1 MADPRKPQGPEWDP
15 AFDDAEIF
23 VEQPTAPSLFSPL
36 PEEDD
41 GGEVVAV
48 DDQMEITDQQLLEP
62 VPMIAEPLPEMTAEM
77 WQAGIQA
84 VVTVPDEVTP
94 LWPSADEWAA
104 EARLFRSEST
114 LVDDATG
121 AAGLLLAAARASELA
136 GDGALAERLCD
147 EALTHLPVAP
157 ELLRARARLAES
169 RADYDEAHALWARL
183 ATAAD
188 GPDERA
194 FYSALSAEWTLARS
208 GRLPAIAREAI
219 PAGPARTLARAE
231 EALRAGASG
240 AADVAAAL
248 AEVGREVGGAL
259 GAALLEQAARFREA
273 GRDRAGAAA
282 DRAAAG
288 ELDPPLPGEPL
299 GRLRDAARA
308 DDRRARVILD
318 SVAEGRSGPLATALT
333 RWRAAVAERGRDK
346 QAAGELRATLEP
358 LSAAAAR
365 DRIDHEVAAGLPLD
379 AASLDLLR
387 SGVTVPAGT
396 AILTW
401 IEAGN
406 LARRGDAAAALALI
420 GHAIAENPDAIPLA
434 LLAEELAASAS
445 DPGLRAA
452 ALDLWLRGDP
462 ARRAEA
468 ALALARAREAAAGQ
482 DPAAPDAFAARG
494 ALQTAIEAAPG
505 SALFWSVAAADA
517 RAGRHADAAATLAY
531 GAEMWAP
538 SALAPSLNACA
549 TAHLGLVDPARALSE
564 LMSAAS
570 GSPAAANAFPDEARI
585 RLAERAQDA
594 AGLMAAL
601 AVTAANGSMERRA
614 SLAAR
619 RAYSAGDADADAA
632 TAAASILAEAMDL
645 VPDHPS
651 VLPLHL
657 LTPETTAD
665 AAVDALWRAG
675 TSDGAPSRLGR
686 LYQSAAAATAALA
699 EDDAAAVRRA
709 AALVAA
715 LPGDRQAQL
724 GLVREAARLGPE
736 PRARAVAELA
746 PAPADAALALLVA
759 EALAD
764 AGETERARA
773 AFAAGAG
780 GRFAAESD
788 RARARLPG
796 GAEGGNPLPARLLQ
810 SGAEDAAAART
821 ALTDIF
827 DAARSGQWDDA
838 VASFRDGPP
847 HETTAGAATLE
858 AAALLAEGRG
868 RAADAATLLETALME
883 TALGATAPGEAQ
895 ALSLSLLSRVAEGE
909 GEVAVLLRAL
919 EAAGKQ
925 LAASGDAASAGAVE
939 ARVARLLEATGQ
951 GEAAAE
957 RWRAALAIDPTSLAA
972 AVAIR
977 RLAARGGDIAS
988 AVDATEAEAACLL
1001 LPEHRVRALLLAA
1014 ALAEEAS
1021 RGEEGGIPH
1030 RRRALTLLRS
1040 VLEIEPAHDAAFEQ
1054 TRSLLEESE
1063 DAQGLADAL
1072 AARVA
1077 VASNPFEVT
1086 SLRLARADLLASKLA
1101 DRAGARVELD
1111 AILQKQPEH
1120 PRALARLAELLW
1132 DDGAWDEA
1140 GDVYLRR
1147 TLVEREP
1154 TKLREIFLRLGHIYS
1169 ERVPDPRRAVTAF
1182 ERVRTIEPDNRDALR
1197 ALSDLYLAEGD
1208 AKQALPVTERLAA
1221 TEPDPQQRIA
1231 HRVRLG
1237 DLLMRTGDLRRA
1249 ATELRRVVDMAPR
1262 HVAAV
1267 TTLAQLLER
1276 ARDQAGRRALL
1287 DHTVGLMRH
1296 DVQRGELDIGT
1307 LQALVSLLILR
1318 ERPRAAA
1325 AAAGLVAALGGGGTA
1340 APAQARSLAGMRRPD
1355 IDERAFPPGL
1365 PPGVRQI
1372 SRQLGPSLRPA
1383 GAEMVQQLH
1392 RLGVSR
1398 ADRLGRGDGPR
1409 PTFDAIAAELGAG
1422 DFELY
1427 LKKAP
1432 SAVGPVTL
1440 LAEPGSP
1447 PAIIIGA
1454 AIMEL
1459 GPSAVR
1465 FAAARTLRL
1474 AATNLDAIL
1483 AVPPEE
1489 AGAYLVGIIRQFVP
1503 DFRHPEVREALV
1515 DSEAARAARL
1525 IPRKARPMVTPFAI
1539 ESAGPFDLA
1548 ALHTAVRDGANAAG
1562 LLACGDLPA
1571 ALTVVLATAGVRDR
1585 RAHIVPHRREPGGP
1599 GAAPFCHLR
1608 RLRRAGRRA
1617 RKRVSA
1623 S

>member
-1 MADPRKPQGPEWDP
+1 MSDPRKPPGPEWDP

-23 VEQPTAPSLFSPL
+23 VEQPTSPSLFSPL
-36 PEEDD
+36 PEDD
-41 GGEVVAV
+41 GAEVIAV
-48 DDQMEITDQQLLEP
+48 DDQTEDTDQQLLEP
-62 VPMIAEPLPEMTAEM
+62 VPMIAEPLPEMSAEI

-84 VVTVPDEVTP
+84 VVMVPDEVTP

-104 EARLFRSEST
+104 DARLFRSEST
-114 LVDDATG
+114 LVDDPTG
-121 AAGLLLAAARASELA
+121 AAALLLAAARASALA
-136 GDGALAERLCD
+136 GDDALAERLCD
-147 EALTHLPVAP
+147 EALTHLPMAP

-188 GPDERA
+188 SPDDRA
-194 FYSALSAEWTLARS
+194 FYGALSAEWTLARS
-208 GRLPAIAREAI
+208 RRLPAVAREAI
-219 PAGPARTLARAE
+219 PPGPARGLARAE

-240 AADVAAAL
+240 SGDVASAL
-248 AEVGREVGGAL
+248 AEVGRDIGGPL
-259 GAALLEQAARFREA
+259 GAALLEQAARFRDA
-273 GRDRAGAAA
+273 GRDRVGAAT
-282 DRAAAG
+282 DRAAAVA
-288 ELDPPLPGEPL
+288 LDPPLPGEPL

-308 DDRRARVILD
+308 DDRNARAILD
-318 SVAEGRSGPLATALT
+318 AVADGRTGPLATALT
-333 RWRAAVAERGRDK
+333 RWRAAVAERGGDK
-346 QAAGELRATLEP
+346 KAAGELRATLEP
-358 LSAAAAR
+358 LSAVAAR

-379 AASLDLLR
+379 AASLALLR
-387 SGVTVPAGT
+387 AGVTVPAGT

-434 LLAEELAASAS
+434 LLAEELAASAV

-468 ALALARAREAAAGQ
+468 ALALARARDTAAGQ
-482 DPAAPDAFAARG
+482 DAASDAFAGRG

-531 GAEMWAP
+531 GAEIWAP

-564 LMSAAS
+564 LLTAAP
-570 GSPAAANAFPDEARI
+570 GSPAAVNALSDEARI

-594 AGLMAAL
+594 EALAAAL
-601 AVTAANGSMERRA
+601 AATAANGSMERRA

-619 RAYSAGDADADAA
+619 RAYGAAEADAA
-632 TAAASILAEAMDL
+632 AAAALLTDALDVA
-645 VPDHPS
+645 PDHPS

-657 LTPETTAD
+657 LAPETTAE
-665 AAVDALWRAG
+665 AAADALWRAG
-675 TSDGAPSRLGR
+675 TSDGAPTRLGR
-686 LYQSAAAATAALA
+686 LYQAAAAASAALA

-709 AALVAA
+709 GALVAA
-715 LPGDRQAQL
+715 RPGDRQAQL

-746 PAPADAALALLVA
+746 PVPADAALALLVA

-764 AGETERARA
+764 AGETERART

-796 GAEGGNPLPARLLQ
+796 GADGGDSLPARLLQ
-810 SGAEDAAAART
+810 RGTIDAAASART

-827 DAARSGQWDDA
+827 DAARSGHWDDA
-838 VASFRDGPP
+838 VASLRDGPP
-847 HETTAGAATLE
+847 HEITAGAATLE

-868 RAADAATLLETALME
+868 RAADAATLMEKAVMDTA
-883 TALGATAPGEAQ
+883 GAP
-895 ALSLSLLSRVAEGE
+895 SLSVLSRVAEGE
-909 GEVAVLLRAL
+909 GDVALQLRAL

-925 LAASGDAASAGAVE
+925 LAAAGDVASASVVE
-939 ARVARLLEATGQ
+939 ARVARLLEVTGQ
-951 GEAAAE
+951 DAAAAE
-957 RWRAALAIDPTSLAA
+957 RWRAALAIDPTSVAA
-972 AVAIR
+972 AMAIR
-977 RLAARGGDIAS
+977 RQAARGGDIAS
-988 AVDATEAEAACLL
+988 AVDATESEAACLL
-1001 LPEHRVRALLLAA
+1001 RPEHRVRALLLAA

-1030 RRRALTLLRS
+1030 RRRALALLRA
-1040 VLEIEPAHDAAFEQ
+1040 VLELDPAHDAAFEQ
-1054 TRSLLEESE
+1054 TRSLLEESD
-1063 DAQGLADAL
+1063 DAPGLADAL
-1072 AARVA
+1072 AARIA

-1086 SLRLARADLLASKLA
+1086 SLRLARADLLASRLA
-1101 DRAGARVELD
+1101 DRAGARSELD
-1111 AILQKQPEH
+1111 AILLKQPEH
-1120 PRALARLAELLW
+1120 PRALARLADLLW
-1132 DDGAWDEA
+1132 DDGEWDEA
-1140 GDVYLRR
+1140 GDVYLQR
-1147 TLVEREP
+1147 TVVEREP
-1154 TKLREIFLRLGHIYS
+1154 TKLREIFLRLGLIYS

-1221 TEPDPQQRIA
+1221 IEPDPQQRIA

-1276 ARDQAGRRALL
+1276 ARDQAGRRSLL

-1296 DVQRGELDIGT
+1296 DVQRGELDVGT
-1307 LQALVSLLILR
+1307 LQALVSLLALR

-1325 AAAGLVAALGGGGTA
+1325 AAAGLVAALGGGGTP
-1340 APAQARSLAGMRRPD
+1340 APAQPRSLAGMRRPE
-1355 IDERAFPPGL
+1355 IDERTFPPGL

-1372 SRQLGPSLRPA
+1372 QRQLGPALRPA

-1398 ADRLGRGDGPR
+1398 ADRLGRGEGPR
-1409 PTFDAIAAELGAG
+1409 PTFDAVAAELGAG

-1440 LAEPGSP
+1440 LAEPGNP
-1447 PAIIIGA
+1447 PAIIVGA
-1454 AIMEL
+1454 AIIEL

-1465 FAAARTLRL
+1465 FAAGRTLRL
-1474 AATNLDAIL
+1474 AATNLDAVL
-1483 AVPPEE
+1483 AVPPED

-1525 IPRKARPMVTPFAI
+1525 IPRKARPTVTPFAI

-1585 RAHIVPHRREPGGP
+1585 TLTLSPIVANPEALALLRFAVSDDYDEL
-1599 GAAPFCHLR
+1599 AAALEN
-1608 RLRRAGRRA
+1608 G
-1617 RKRVSA
+1617 
-1623 S
+1623 